1 MRDKEMA
8 EFDLI
13 EDDDSLVVL
22 KSSGL
27 YYEDDLLEQEI
38 SEDIL
43 KLVPKDMVS
52 QYQIIPLKLADSG
65 LLTMVTSS
73 PEALKNTSQIQ
84 TRLKKPVSILISSPE
99 NVKQAMN
106 KYYDIE
112 SYLRMVSSSET
123 LGSVDDS
130 LLKTKILKLLNRC
143 VGEGVS
149 DLHLIPHTSGIY
161 VKFRVNGFIYD
172 VTEDYGF
179 LADEAKN
186 IINILKGMD
195 KSGQASTAQNRM
207 PNSGHFTFVCNE
219 ILVDCRLQTNPIGS
233 SENERQHCNIRFL
246 PQTKNTKTLD
256 NIYVG
261 KDLFDIK
268 HILYSGGSGLYL
280 LSGPVGTGKST
291 SIESML
297 DYVRNLYNE
306 QGRDIVIYEI
316 LNPIEYK
323 DERNIQVEERYASD
337 ETLMLDGKAALRSAL
352 RSDPDIINYGEIRD
366 SEDAKVATR
375 ACQTGLKVFSTI
387 HAGDCIRT
395 VNRLLDLDV
404 SKMSLLAE
412 LKIIVCQR
420 LIGMLCP
427 KCSKEHILT
436 EEEKSVLTQSEC
448 AFLEKGNIRERGH
461 QPCTCKDG
469 LIGRTAIPEYIIVT
483 DSLRNALLHN
493 NDFNKIPKILK
504 EHKFVS
510 MWDKGLMMVKNGQAE
525 LFDVIQKIGHN

>member
-1 MRDKEMA
+1 MA
-8 EFDLI
+8 DNDFF
-13 EDDDSLVVL
+13 EDDESLLAL

-38 SEDIL
+38 PEDVI
-43 KLVPKDMVS
+43 KLISKDMVS
-52 QYQIIPLKLADSG
+52 QYQMIPLSLSESG
-65 LLTMVTSS
+65 IITLVTSS
-73 PEALKNTSQIQ
+73 PEALKNTNQIQ
-84 TRLKKPVSILISSPE
+84 MRLKKPVNVLVASPE

-106 KYYDIE
+106 QYYDIE
-112 SYLRMVSSSET
+112 GYLRMVSSSES
-123 LGSVDDS
+123 LGGVDDS

-143 VGEGVS
+143 AGEGVS
-149 DLHLIPHTSGIY
+149 DLHLIPHTSGVY

-172 VTEDYGF
+172 VTEEYGF
-179 LADEAKN
+179 MADEAKN
-186 IINILKGMD
+186 IVNILKGMD
-195 KSGQASTAQNRM
+195 KSGQASIAQSRM

-219 ILVDCRLQTNPIGS
+219 VLVDCRLQSNPVGS

-256 NIYVG
+256 LIYSG
-261 KDLFDIK
+261 RDLKDIK
-268 HILYSGGSGLYL
+268 HILYSGGSGMYL

-291 SIESML
+291 SIQSML
-297 DYVRNLYNE
+297 DYIRSLYNE

-323 DERNIQVEERYASD
+323 DERNIQVEERYAAD
-337 ETLMLDGKAALRSAL
+337 ENLTLDGKAALRSAL
-352 RSDPDIINYGEIRD
+352 RSDPDVINYGEIRD
-366 SEDAKVATR
+366 SEDAQVATR

-395 VNRLLDLDV
+395 VNRLLDLNV
-404 SKMSLLAE
+404 SKMSLLSE
-412 LKIIVCQR
+412 LKIIICQR
-420 LIGMLCP
+420 LIGVLCP
-427 KCSKEHILT
+427 KCSKPHSLT
-436 EEEKSVLTQSEC
+436 DEEKSVLTQKELKMLQG
-448 AFLEKGNIRERGH
+448 ANIRERGH

-493 NDFNKIPKILK
+493 NDFNNIPNILK
-504 EHKFVS
+504 QHNFVS